1 MCIGKHRYKRE
12 SDVVL
17 AMWQRVS
24 PASYRRAM
32 RRNNART
39 EDDILQDLVE
49 ASSQVREVVDGAA
62 RARTTSSVAV
72 AECYRG
78 ALTRLEQTTQLDGQ
92 AMQVVRAAV
101 RKNLNTGYGTRLE
114 PEMLSHIRDAMHIPC
129 RADPTLYQKLVGEVH
144 GVPWYVCGR
153 VDAISDDRTMVVE
166 IKNRVRRLLYRAPA
180 WEALQVQ
187 AYMELLDLPR
197 GALIEC
203 YKPNDGDV
211 QTNVI
216 PLSRDRQLWQEDVVP
231 KLARFVG
238 FLLSLVRDTAL
249 QDRFLRSPEPW
260 AMVLADPVT

>member
-17 AMWQRVS
+17 SMWQRVS

-32 RRNNART
+32 HRNNVRT
-39 EDDILQDLVE
+39 EDDILQDLVQS
-49 ASSQVREVVDGAA
+49 SSQVKEVVDGAA
-62 RARTTSSVAV
+62 QARTTSSVAV

-78 ALTRLEQTTQLDGQ
+78 ALTKLEKDTQLDGQ
-92 AMQVVRAAV
+92 ALQVVRAAV

-114 PEMLSHIRDAMHIPC
+114 PEMLCHIRDAMHIPC
-129 RADPTLYQKLVGEVH
+129 HADPTLYQKLMGEVH

-153 VDAISDDRTMVVE
+153 VDAISNDRTLVVE

-187 AYMELLDLPR
+187 AYMELLDLPH

-216 PLSRDRQLWQEDVVP
+216 SLVRNSQAWQEEVVP

-238 FLLSLVRDTAL
+238 FLLRLLQDTTL
-249 QDRFLRSPEPW
+249 QDRFLSSNEPW
-260 AMVLADPVT
+260 AMVLEDPW